1 MILLLWMEPEILIK
15 LKIDVLKLLSKSPL
29 QLVTMIKK
37 NYKKDLLNS
46 KEELVLSKSEE
57 PVKLKLEKL
66 KIELPMPFALP
77 ELPSKKDLLLEED
90 APYFMLL

>member
-1 MILLLWMEPEILIK
+1 MELEILIK
-15 LKIDVLKLLSKSPL
+15 LMIDALKLQSKSPL
-29 QLVTMIKK
+29 LLVIMIEK
-37 NYKKDLLNS
+37 NYKKDLPNS

-66 KIELPMPFALP
+66 KTELPMPFALP
-77 ELPSKKDLLLEED
+77 ELLSKKDLLLEED